1 MHIAQFMT
9 HSDLRQNHSSDQFS
23 IDFMID
29 IIFADGAFMPTDII
43 HWNGVNKQTYIR
55 VNGKIPIGNR

>member
-29 IIFADGAFMPTDII
+29 IILTDGAFMPTGTVGQI
-43 HWNGVNKQTYIR
+43 
-55 VNGKIPIGNR
+55 